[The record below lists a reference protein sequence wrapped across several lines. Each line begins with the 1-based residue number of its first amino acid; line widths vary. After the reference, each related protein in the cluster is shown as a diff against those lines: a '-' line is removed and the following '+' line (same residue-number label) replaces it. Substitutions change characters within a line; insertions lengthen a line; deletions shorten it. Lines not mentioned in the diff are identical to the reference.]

1 MELGDAKSPTSGREF
16 VASNVDSEDTE
27 DPRDSG
33 GKGLG
38 ILLPKLSINFPE
50 GDSGDSGHVGSEGG
64 SENTDEAR
72 LDAVLA

>member
-1 MELGDAKSPTSGREF
+1 MELGDAKSPTPGREF

-38 ILLPKLSINFPE
+38 ISLPKLSIKFPE
-50 GDSGDSGHVGSEGG
+50 GDSGDNGHVGSEGG
-64 SENTDEAR
+64 SEKTDEAR
-72 LDAVLA
+72 LDVVLA

>member
-1 MELGDAKSPTSGREF
+1 MELGDAKSPTPGREF

-38 ILLPKLSINFPE
+38 IVLPKLSTNSPE
-50 GDSGDSGHVGSEGG
+50 GDSEDSGPVGSEGG